1 MEESLTSNYVIY
13 TNLYNSLTK
22 RERELTGLYFQ
33 HKNEEEIAKA
43 MGITERAVDNYMTR
57 ILSKLGVASKKELV
71 QKFGDM

>member
-1 MEESLTSNYVIY
+1 
-13 TNLYNSLTK
+13 
-22 RERELTGLYFQ
+22 
-33 HKNEEEIAKA
+33 EEEIAKA